1 MKKSMTSV
9 ARNILYVCAVL
20 LFGGIAQA
28 AEYTYAWKTGEYPTS
43 ILDGKI
49 TLQYTSANRIKNLK
63 IDSAAGDRFVFT
75 GDKILFTN
83 TDADKIAY
91 VTNTTS
97 GTLVFQNDADC
108 RSVFVG
114 CPSGSRTWHGYAT
127 FVGTG
132 NDWTTVL
139 ANANVDDFTPAA
151 IRQDDRDQGGTWI
164 QYANHN
170 TMFPHQIVREPG
182 RMTFQYQTITEDD
195 NGRKRVKVI
204 KAELKQV
211 GSDIK
216 MRLIAAYN
224 VFSDAAAPVGRG
236 FDFDTVWDGVL
247 EKAEVP
253 IRKTGVVNN
262 SAYGVNTVTL
272 TRITPCF
279 NVRFEGN
286 VKFTGSPT
294 VYYSTGIEVA
304 DVAKGCASRTYP
316 QPFGGTLALLD
327 GSKTGFN
334 WIPTGNNGAGMFL
347 FATTKPTSSPAVTNL
362 ITLTD
367 EFKTTADFVV
377 KGIDGYPMMLRIDHT
392 NALPKNYTSNEYP
405 YNGLVRV
412 ASGGIL
418 KLKCAG
424 VNGVGVRLGKCDF
437 TVEKGGILQQ
447 AAEHVFGHTTMVSLD
462 GGKLQLSVDEPYSWD
477 TASDIPL
484 LTLRNGA
491 MIDNVSTNQGKTLRI
506 GRTAPGATWY
516 VSGETPSTNT
526 AAIQFYGPA
535 NRIVTNTFNVA
546 KLGDFDGDLVFTKGI
561 GMYTGSEQYRTNVL
575 RKIGHGTMLV
585 KGICTVPADNLI
597 EGGTFKLGA
606 SNIWRGYGT
615 TLTGNNYTPN
625 DPPPP
630 IVLCGGTFAAA
641 ANTSN
646 GLGRVTLTVDSGLAL
661 DQGACFTCYD
671 QSAVAWNNDARL
683 DVTIPTNSVGALL
696 ASIRF
701 GTTKNGL
708 TESKHRSIRLNGKHA
723 LLDNA
728 GWLQYRLLG
737 TKFIIK

>member
-1 MKKSMTSV
+1 MESLIHGKTQGV
-9 ARNILYVCAVL
+9 ICAIGVV
-20 LFGGIAQA
+20 LFGAAAYA
-28 AEYTYAWKTGEYPTS
+28 AEYTYEWKTGEYPTS
-43 ILDGKI
+43 LHDGKI
-49 TLQYTSANRIKNLK
+49 TLQYTAENRIKNLK

-75 GDKILFTN
+75 GDKILFT
-83 TDADKIAY
+83 TSESQKIAY

-97 GTLVFQNDADC
+97 GMLVFRNDADC
-108 RSVFVG
+108 RSIFVG
-114 CPSGSRTWHGYAT
+114 CPSGSRTWHGYNT

-132 NDWTTVL
+132 DDWTTVL
-139 ANANVDDFTPAA
+139 ANANVDDFKPEA
-151 IRQDDRDQGGTWI
+151 IRQDDKDQNGTWI

-182 RMTFQYQTITEDD
+182 RVAFQYQTITEDD

-224 VFSDAAAPVGRG
+224 VFSDAAAPVDRG
-236 FDFDTVWDGVL
+236 FDVDTVWDGV
-247 EKAEVP
+247 EKVEVP

-262 SAYGVNTVTL
+262 NAYGINTVTL

-304 DVAKGCASRTYP
+304 DVAKGCASRAYP

-327 GSKTGFN
+327 GSQTGFN
-334 WIPTGNNGAGMFL
+334 WIPTGGGGSGAFL

-392 NALPKNYTSNEYP
+392 NALPKNYTSNNYP

-418 KLKCAG
+418 KLNCAG
-424 VNGVGVRLGKCDF
+424 VNGVGIRLGTCDF
-437 TVEKGGILQQ
+437 TVEKCGILQQ
-447 AAEHVFGHTTMVSLD
+447 AQQHVFGHTTMVSLN
-462 GGKLQLSVDEPYSWD
+462 GGKLQLSVDEPYAWD

-491 MIDNVSTNQGKTLRI
+491 TIDNVSTNNGKTLRI
-506 GRTAPGATWY
+506 GRSAPGATWY
-516 VSGETPSTNT
+516 VSGDTPSTNN
-526 AAIQFYGPA
+526 AAMQFYGPA

-546 KLGDFDGDLVFTKGI
+546 KLGDFDADFVCTKGI
-561 GMYTGSEQYRTNVL
+561 GMYSGSEQYRTNVL
-575 RKIGHGTMLV
+575 RKIGLGTMLV
-585 KGICTVPADNLI
+585 KGLCTVPADNLI

-615 TLTGNNYTPN
+615 TMTGSNYRAN

-646 GLGRVTLTVDSGLAL
+646 GLGRVTLTADSGLAL
-661 DQGACFTCYD
+661 DEGACFTCYD
-671 QSAVAWNNDARL
+671 QSSVAWNDNARL
-683 DVTIPTNSVGALL
+683 TVTIPTNSVGALL
-696 ASIRF
+696 GSIRF
-701 GTTKNGL
+701 GADANGL
-708 TESKHRSIRLNGKHA
+708 TESQQKSIRLNGMRAK
-723 LLDNA
+723 LDNA
-728 GWLQYRLLG
+728 GWLKIRLIG
-737 TKFIIK
+737 THIFMR